1 MIAKSTPLHATTA
14 IRFDDLT
21 LGYDRHPALHHLSGD
36 VGRGALLAVI
46 GPNGAGKSTLLK
58 GVVGALKPLGGRID
72 LGSLKQRDI
81 AYLPQLADV
90 DRSFPI
96 NLYDF
101 VAMGLW
107 QAVGAFGTI
116 GTMQTAK
123 IEAAITA
130 VGLAGFE
137 RRAIGTLSGGQMQR
151 TLFARL
157 LLQDAQVIL
166 LDEPFNAID
175 TRTMA
180 DLLDLVHRWHGEGR
194 TIVAVLHDMDTVV
207 RHFPETLLLA
217 REAIAW
223 GKTAEVCTPVNLL
236 AARQM
241 VEAFDARANECER
254 GAA

>member
-1 MIAKSTPLHATTA
+1 MTPQASAA

-21 LGYDRHPALHHLSGD
+21 LGYDRHPALHHLTGD
-36 VGRGALLAVI
+36 IARGTLLAIV

-58 GVVGALKPLGGRID
+58 GIIGALKPLGGRID
-72 LGSLKQRDI
+72 LGTLRTRDI

-107 QAVGAFGTI
+107 GEVGAFGTI
-116 GTMQTAK
+116 GRRQMAK
-123 IEAAITA
+123 VEAAIAA
-130 VGLAGFE
+130 VGLEGFE

-157 LLQDAQVIL
+157 LLQDSSVIL
-166 LDEPFNAID
+166 LDEPFTAID
-175 TRTMA
+175 TRTSG

-194 TIVAVLHDMDTVV
+194 TIVAVLHDMDTVA
-207 RHFPETLLLA
+207 RHFPETMLLA
-217 REAIAW
+217 RELIAW
-223 GKTAEVCTPVNLL
+223 GRTPEVCTPTNLL
-236 AARQM
+236 AARHM
-241 VEAFDARANECER
+241 VEAFDATANACER

>member
-1 MIAKSTPLHATTA
+1 MIKSHVPGKSDAV
-14 IRFDDLT
+14 IRFQDLT
-21 LGYDRHPALHHLSGD
+21 LGYDRHPALHHLSGE
-36 VGRGALLAVI
+36 VARGSLLAII

-58 GVVGALKPLGGRID
+58 GVVGALKPLGGHVD
-72 LGSLKQRDI
+72 LGAMRSRDI

-90 DRSFPI
+90 DRTFPI

-107 QAVGAFGTI
+107 REVGAFGTI
-116 GTMQTAK
+116 GRRQM
-123 IEAAITA
+123 AAIETAISA
-130 VGLAGFE
+130 VGLEGFE
-137 RRAIGTLSGGQMQR
+137 RRPIGTLSGGQMQR
-151 TLFARL
+151 SLFARL
-157 LLQDAQVIL
+157 LLQDSPVIL

-217 REAIAW
+217 REVIAW
-223 GKTAEVCTPVNLL
+223 GRTADVCTPANLL
-236 AARQM
+236 AARHM

>member
-1 MIAKSTPLHATTA
+1 MTAPATSAPL

-21 LGYDRHPALHHLSGD
+21 LGYDCHPALHHLSGE
-36 VGRGALLAVI
+36 VRRGSLLAII

-72 LGSLKQRDI
+72 LKTLKPRDI

-90 DRSFPI
+90 DRTFPI
-96 NLYDF
+96 NIYDF

-107 QAVGAFGTI
+107 QRVGAFGTI
-116 GTMQTAK
+116 GRNEIRS
-123 IEAAITA
+123 IEAAIA
-130 VGLAGFE
+130 GVGLEGFE

-157 LLQDAQVIL
+157 LLQDAPVIL

-175 TRTMA
+175 ARTMS
-180 DLLDLVHRWHGEGR
+180 DLLDLIHRWHGEGR
-194 TIVAVLHDMDTVV
+194 TILTVLHDMETVLL
-207 RHFPETLLLA
+207 HFPETLLLA

-223 GKTAEVCTPVNLL
+223 GPTAEVCTPQNLL
-236 AARQM
+236 TARHM
-241 VEAFDARANECER
+241 VEAFDTRANECIR